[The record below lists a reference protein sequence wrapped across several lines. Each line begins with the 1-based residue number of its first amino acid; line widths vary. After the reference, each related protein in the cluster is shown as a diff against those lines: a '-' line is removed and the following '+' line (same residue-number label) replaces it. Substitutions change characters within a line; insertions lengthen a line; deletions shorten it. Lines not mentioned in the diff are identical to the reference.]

1 MGTTACADHLHE
13 TCSFAQRLSGAQTA
27 PRIRSKRSRFRLV
40 PAAADGGANV
50 ELADRLELDRGTI
63 RKWRNRFVQLHPDGL
78 LDEPCRAGLRTN
90 RIHGS
95 APMCAP
101 KPSTKSS
108 NPSPTTTV
116 SARLRV
122 RDRPTAVVGRHMSAP
137 AVVRGSGPRWMTS
150 CNRPRSVPASCAALT
165 ATATSLRRKRAA
177 ASVKSA
183 IPPSPR
189 A

>member
-78 LDEPCRAGLRTN
+78 LDEPCRASAQTGFMEAPLCVHQNHRPNHRTHRQLLRCQ
-90 RIHGS
+90 HVFGS
-95 APMCAP
+95 ETGQLQ
-101 KPSTKSS
+101 S
-108 NPSPTTTV
+108 
-116 SARLRV
+116 L
-122 RDRPTAVVGRHMSAP
+122 VV
-137 AVVRGSGPRWMTS
+137 T
-150 CNRPRSVPASCAALT
+150 CQ
-165 ATATSLRRKRAA
+165 LRR
-177 ASVKSA
+177 S
-183 IPPSPR
+183 
-189 A
+189 